1 MDICLCDISA
11 LEHVR
16 SSGTLLPELLD
27 RPRASRLEG
36 CGVPGGVELD
46 DLVVGLGLRTRPVH
60 LLVPDGVST
69 HGRPGVARHRRR
81 AALPRGSLI
90 RVAPNVLVTG
100 PELTLCQLAVR
111 GDYDLVDVAKLAFEL
126 CGTYLLD
133 QDPNSWQGF
142 VNNEVSA
149 TTVSRI
155 GAAARSLKGSKG
167 VARINSMLPYVLDS
181 SHSPME
187 TALAMLLVLPQRLGG
202 IGLRGARMN
211 YAISGTNR
219 LMDLAFPGDR
229 VGLEYKGNSIMQ

>member
-133 QDPNSWQGF
+133 QDPSSWQGF
-142 VNNEVSA
+142 VNNEV
-149 TTVSRI
+149 
-155 GAAARSLKGSKG
+155 
-167 VARINSMLPYVLDS
+167 
-181 SHSPME
+181 
-187 TALAMLLVLPQRLGG
+187 
-202 IGLRGARMN
+202 
-211 YAISGTNR
+211 
-219 LMDLAFPGDR
+219 
-229 VGLEYKGNSIMQ
+229 